1 MTDPYLVLG
10 VERSAD
16 DETIRAAY
24 LAAIR
29 SCPPERDRERFARVR
44 AAYEAIAREPD
55 RLAHELF
62 DTAAPSAQEVLERLR
77 SQWTPGPPTAAN
89 LLRLLGGA

>member
-1 MTDPYLVLG
+1 MTDPYLLLG

-29 SCPPERDRERFARVR
+29 SCPPERDHERFARVR
-44 AAYEAIAREPD
+44 AAYETIAREPD

-62 DTAAPSAQEVLERLR
+62 DTTAPSAQEVLERLR
-77 SQWTPGPPTAAN
+77 SQWLPAPPTASH
-89 LLRLLGGA
+89 LRRLLGGT